1 MKPQLFAQ
9 IKKEYD
15 DFYRSL
21 LRKGKLPLW
30 STGKGFFG
38 GVVADEIYE
47 AFKRINLHKHKSFVD
62 LGSGDGKVVLTAAL
76 FCKRAV
82 GVEIDENLFNKSL
95 EMQRKLYIPN
105 AIFHNND
112 FYDHNIS
119 EFDIVFVYPDSPM
132 HRGME
137 KKLLNELRGK
147 LLHYGYHFHPQN
159 LEVEDKFLVNGNL
172 FTVYTR

>member
-47 AFKRINLHKHKSFVD
+47 AFKRINLHKHKSFID

-159 LEVEDKFLVNGNL
+159 LQVEDKFLVNGNL